1 MQVPLSLHTFC
12 NNLFPSSSFCFRSKS
27 RSYGHPWYSHYG
39 AYSLSCNLT
48 LPISRVLIVPHLI
61 FYSLDFLTSTTCC
74 NLPGKCT
81 SVKYKAR
88 QKTGV
93 SSVFPL
99 LFCCSLFSQTL
110 DHSYFFIILDSVS
123 YLTWVITVI
132 KNQKQFLTKNYQL
145 VLSVK

>member
-1 MQVPLSLHTFC
+1 MIKIEFCLSLCRRHISLHTFC
-12 NNLFPSSSFCFRSKS
+12 NNLFPSSSFCFHSKS
-27 RSYGHPWYSHYG
+27 RSYGDPCYTHYG

-48 LPISRVLIVPHLI
+48 LPISQALIVPHLI

-99 LFCCSLFSQTL
+99 LFCCSLFSQTW
-110 DHSYFFIILDSVS
+110 
-123 YLTWVITVI
+123 TTVI
-132 KNQKQFLTKNYQL
+132 SL
-145 VLSVK
+145 